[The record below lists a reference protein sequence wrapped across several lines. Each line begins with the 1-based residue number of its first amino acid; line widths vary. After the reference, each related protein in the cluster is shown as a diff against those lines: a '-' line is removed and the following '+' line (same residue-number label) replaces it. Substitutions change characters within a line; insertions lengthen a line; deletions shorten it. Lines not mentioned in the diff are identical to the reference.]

1 MKYVFIVLIL
11 IVIGKREKFISKA
24 IKKKE
29 VKKITLEVV
38 FLILLICF
46 AYFLYSISSGI

>member
-1 MKYVFIVLIL
+1 MKYIFIVLVL

-38 FLILLICF
+38 FLMLLICF